1 MTKEHHHEH
10 PPRRHRRLRS
20 STAAPSSIVWAQTPA
35 PQGDAPTVPNIP
47 DYSAVME
54 GKPIDSRQ
62 NENVRDRPSFPEQTR
77 APYHKTAP
85 YKTTEITSALH
96 APWALAFLPDGK
108 FLVTERLP
116 GALRVISPDGTM
128 APPVT
133 GLETLTPEWPA
144 TGLFDL
150 ALDPDFARNHTIFF
164 TAFGFDHGMISGLLV
179 VRATFNE
186 ASNSVSD
193 GKIIF
198 RCRPE
203 TPNDARSGVGT
214 RSGGRIAI
222 GKDGYIYMTVGDRDT
237 GSSFPWRVAQTLDA
251 DLGKIIRITKDGKA
265 APGNPFAGKKGALPE
280 IWAIGQRS
288 QEGLTFDASGQL
300 WEVEHGPRGGDEL
313 NLIKKGANYG
323 WPMISHGID
332 YPGPPIRPMHLSPSP
347 AWREPTYAWAPSTAP
362 SGLAWYNANHCSP
375 NGGLHA
381 GRHVARQF
389 AGAAEDRGRQG
400 GERRTVADRGAY
412 AHPRCAVGPDGA
424 VYVLTDGGLS
434 SITEQR
440 PGQLQAAKADA
451 AMTLSVIPGEP
462 RDRAAR
468 QEMTVQG

>member
-1 MTKEHHHEH
+1 MDGRVKPGHD
-10 PPRRHRRLRS
+10 RRRKGNAMNRRLAALAICLF
-20 STAAPSSIVWAQTPA
+20 STTALAQTPA

-47 DYSAVME
+47 DYSKLVE

-62 NENVRDRPSFPEQTR
+62 NENVRDRPSFAEQTR

-85 YKTTEITSALH
+85 YKTTEITGSLH

-133 GLETLTPEWPA
+133 GLETLTPEWPE

-150 ALDPDFARNHTIFF
+150 ALDPDFARNHQIFF

-186 ASNSVSD
+186 ASNSISD

-198 RCRPE
+198 RCHPE

-222 GKDGYIYMTVGDRDT
+222 GKDGYLYITVGDRDT
-237 GSSFPWRVAQTLDA
+237 GSSFPWRVAQTLDT
-251 DLGKIIRITKDGKA
+251 DLGKIIRITKDGMP
-265 APGNPFAGKKGALPE
+265 APDNPFANRRDGALPE

-288 QEGLTFDASGQL
+288 QEGLAFDASGQL

-313 NLIKKGANYG
+313 NLIKKRANYG
-323 WPMISHGID
+323 WPIISHGVD
-332 YPGPPIRPMHLSPSP
+332 YPGPPIGDASVSKPGME
-347 AWREPTYAWAPSTAP
+347 EPIYYWAPSTAP
-362 SGLAWYNANHCSP
+362 SGLAWYDANLFPEWKGSMLV
-375 NGGLHA
+375 GML
-381 GRHVARQF
+381 
-389 AGAAEDRGRQG
+389 RGDSL
-400 GERRTVADRGAY
+400 ERLKIVDDKVVNEEPLLTEVHMRIRDVR
-412 AHPRCAVGPDGA
+412 VGPDGA

-434 SITEQR
+434 SITDNT
-440 PGQLQAAKADA
+440 QANSKLLKL
-451 AMTLSVIPGEP
+451 TP
-462 RDRAAR
+462 
-468 QEMTVQG
+468 Q